1 VNITDAPEVA
11 AYRDEPAQMPS
22 GVAGKHGVLELTF
35 SRHDSRSV
43 LSHLYRQAPLHAQQ
57 ALYWDEHLPELA
69 CVYMITT
76 SGCVLQGDRLDV
88 RVRLEPGAMAH
99 ITTQAATKI
108 HQMDANF
115 GSQSQQLTLAD
126 NAYLEFLPGATIPH
140 RHSRFVTQT
149 EVTVSGSATLLFA
162 ELLLPGRTHYA
173 GGELFEYDLYSSALS
188 ASRPDGTALCSEKL
202 LAQPARYPV
211 RDAGAMGTFNVFAN
225 VTVLTPA
232 RHAEAILEQVL
243 PGRDEDSECLSGA
256 SRLPGDAGLSYK
268 VLGRETE
275 AVMTA
280 VRRFWSLVR
289 REVTGALVPDPRSW
303 G

>member
-1 VNITDAPEVA
+1 
-11 AYRDEPAQMPS
+11 
-22 GVAGKHGVLELTF
+22 
-35 SRHDSRSV
+35 
-43 LSHLYRQAPLHAQQ
+43 
-57 ALYWDEHLPELA
+57 
-69 CVYMITT
+69 
-76 SGCVLQGDRLDV
+76 
-88 RVRLEPGAMAH
+88 
-99 ITTQAATKI
+99 
-108 HQMDANF
+108 
-115 GSQSQQLTLAD
+115 
-126 NAYLEFLPGATIPH
+126 
-140 RHSRFVTQT
+140 
-149 EVTVSGSATLLFA
+149 
-162 ELLLPGRTHYA
+162 
-173 GGELFEYDLYSSALS
+173 
-188 ASRPDGTALCSEKL
+188 
-202 LAQPARYPV
+202 
-211 RDAGAMGTFNVFAN
+211 MGTFNVFAN